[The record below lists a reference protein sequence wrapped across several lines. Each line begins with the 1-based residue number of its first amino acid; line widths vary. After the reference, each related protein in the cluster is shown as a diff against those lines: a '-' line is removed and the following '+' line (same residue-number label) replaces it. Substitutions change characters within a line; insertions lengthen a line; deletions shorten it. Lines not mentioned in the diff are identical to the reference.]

1 MTKRGDSF
9 EGEFFNDM
17 KNGHGNNIH
26 SYIHSLQGS
35 TSGQITTP
43 TTGTGKIIKGM
54 GEVSSSGRVARP
66 TTGIIKMIRGM
77 EKVSSSGRMARP
89 TTGIIK
95 MIIDMEEVSLH
106 SK

>member
-1 MTKRGDSF
+1 MRIWKGDGSLTEGWFENDKRSGQVRLMVDGDSF

-35 TSGQITTP
+35 TSGQMATL
-43 TTGTGKIIKGM
+43 TTGIIKMVKGM
-54 GEVSSSGRVARP
+54 GEVS
-66 TTGIIKMIRGM
+66 
-77 EKVSSSGRMARP
+77 
-89 TTGIIK
+89 
-95 MIIDMEEVSLH
+95 LH

>member
-1 MTKRGDSF
+1 MIWKNFGALFEGWFENDKRSGQVRFMTKEGDSG

-35 TSGQITTP
+35 TSGQMAT
-43 TTGTGKIIKGM
+43 
-54 GEVSSSGRVARP
+54 P
-66 TTGIIKMIRGM
+66 TTGIIKMIRC
-77 EKVSSSGRMARP
+77 
-89 TTGIIK
+89 
-95 MIIDMEEVSLH
+95 MEEVSIH

>member
-1 MTKRGDSF
+1 MIRKGTGSLNEGWFENDKRSGQVRFMTKEGDSF

-35 TSGQITTP
+35 TSGQMAT
-43 TTGTGKIIKGM
+43 
-54 GEVSSSGRVARP
+54 P
-66 TTGIIKMIRGM
+66 TTGIIKMIRC
-77 EKVSSSGRMARP
+77 
-89 TTGIIK
+89 
-95 MIIDMEEVSLH
+95 MEEVSIH